1 MRVLYALQL
10 INTKMGF
17 AISEESDEIL
27 SKVRKH
33 PSIGASVSY
42 LCTMK
47 NEARRWVTVKD
58 ARNLSGNSRQVQRL
72 FSRDMRR
79 RKSPRGV
86 GFAKKLD
93 FRPRFARSQY

>member
-17 AISEESDEIL
+17 AISEESDEIM

-42 LCTMK
+42 PMK
-47 NEARRWVTVKD
+47 NEARRRVTVKD
-58 ARNLSGNSRQVQRL
+58 ARNLSGNSL
-72 FSRDMRR
+72 
-79 RKSPRGV
+79 
-86 GFAKKLD
+86 
-93 FRPRFARSQY
+93 